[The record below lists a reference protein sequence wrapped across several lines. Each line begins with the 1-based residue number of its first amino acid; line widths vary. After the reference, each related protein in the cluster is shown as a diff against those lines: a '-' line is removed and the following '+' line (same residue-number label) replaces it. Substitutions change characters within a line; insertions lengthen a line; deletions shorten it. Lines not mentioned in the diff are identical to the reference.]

1 MGHANEHSVFSRA
14 LFRAAAAATSPAA
27 GTGSRG
33 ASGGDDDE
41 GASTGTRDR
50 GRLLPPPPPPPP
62 GEDAAVCTTTA
73 DERRRSDDWRTDRA
87 CVSTC
92 SGGACGGCES
102 RHTPTREEL
111 VSIQGYPAS
120 RLIGWGPVQEV
131 QHAGFEQRS
140 VLPHPSSTCRSC
152 REVRR
157 AACGVGRC
165 RISPFGNAEFRG
177 SFSLSFSSPGAGFS
191 PFWVGA
197 SV

>member
-1 MGHANEHSVFSRA
+1 VYEGGPVGV
-14 LFRAAAAATSPAA
+14 PAR
-27 GTGSRG
+27 RG
-33 ASGGDDDE
+33 QEEVSYTIHE
-41 GASTGTRDR
+41 SILQSSTA
-50 GRLLPPPPPPPP
+50 RLLVT
-62 GEDAAVCTTTA
+62 AVCTTTA